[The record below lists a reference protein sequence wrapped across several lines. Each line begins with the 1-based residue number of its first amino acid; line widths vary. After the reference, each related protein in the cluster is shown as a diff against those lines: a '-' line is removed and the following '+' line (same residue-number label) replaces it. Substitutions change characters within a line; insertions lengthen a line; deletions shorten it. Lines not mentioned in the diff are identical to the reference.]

1 MGKSTIS
8 MVIFNSYVTNYQRV
22 DPCRILPKTRL
33 LAWCREISCGIGRVG
48 LTRLTLGRPKIFVSP
63 FQTGDE
69 SKVRYRFHG
78 VNNKHIVSSV
88 VPVRTYKYDIIDN
101 CQCGLLG
108 PSS

>member
-8 MVIFNSYVTNYQRV
+8 MVMFNSYVK
-22 DPCRILPKTRL
+22 LPEGQNPVGFG
-33 LAWCREISCGIGRVG
+33 CREISCGIGRVG

-78 VNNKHIVSSV
+78 VNNKHSV
-88 VPVRTYKYDIIDN
+88 FPHLPGEG
-101 CQCGLLG
+101 C
-108 PSS
+108 